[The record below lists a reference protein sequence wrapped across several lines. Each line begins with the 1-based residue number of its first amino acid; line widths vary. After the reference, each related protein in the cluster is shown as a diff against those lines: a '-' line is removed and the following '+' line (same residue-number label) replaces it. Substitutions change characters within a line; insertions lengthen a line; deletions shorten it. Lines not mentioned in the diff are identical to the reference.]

1 VTAIIMS
8 LLAIPLG
15 IVLDAWMARLAL
27 EPYLREDDE
36 ASDALASEAAAIAAV
51 PHPRDGEIPR
61 ALTDRV
67 LHRRVV
73 MVAVTILVFGL
84 VGWRYDGEPLHAAI
98 VGVYA
103 AALIVCTGTDVL
115 AYRVPNVVTYPAILG
130 AIVLGMVMPDA
141 NRLDVALGGLVTGGI
156 FLAMMIATRGGMGMG
171 DVKLALFIGLALG
184 LAMGVMALLV
194 TAIVGGVIAILLM
207 VSRLRSRRD
216 PIPYAPF
223 LAAGALFVM
232 LTHGTAFTV
241 V

>member
-1 VTAIIMS
+1 MAI
-8 LLAIPLG
+8 LAIPIG
-15 IVLDAWMARLAL
+15 FILDRWMARLAL
-27 EPYLREDDE
+27 EPYLREDDVPE
-36 ASDALASEAAAIAAV
+36 ASLASEAAAIGGT
-51 PHPRDGEIPR
+51 PRTRDVQIPR
-61 ALTDRV
+61 ALTTMATQ
-67 LHRRVV
+67 RRVV
-73 MVAVTILVFGL
+73 VMAVTILAFGL
-84 VGWRYDGEPLHAAI
+84 VGWRYAGEPLHASI
-98 VGVYA
+98 VGAYA

-141 NRLDVALGGLVTGGI
+141 NRIDVAMGGLVTGGI

-184 LAMGVMALLV
+184 LALGVMALLV
-194 TAIVGGVIAILLM
+194 TAIAGGIIAVLLM

-223 LAAGALFVM
+223 LATGALFVM
-232 LTHGTAFTV
+232 LMHGTAFAV